1 MKSGMGRL
9 LTFIMAAFLL
19 VFAGYHAYRHF
30 ASGYTTENAYRYTVY
45 HTTMAH
51 GVFFREETS
60 LNQPEGSNLRYAVRD
75 GEKVRVGSVLAYR
88 YGDALSADLAER
100 RAEAEKELTVLRR
113 VLSRLQS
120 SNTPTVAD
128 LTRNTDIDLQR
139 VAEAV
144 ALEQY
149 DKLDTLTLRLQEE
162 INMGSG
168 ITGRTTELEARI
180 AELEAQMSG
189 TGAGEAVYSTLEDGC
204 EGTCTPARLQML
216 TCSDL
221 QAMLTAEE
229 TPQEGLGKVVSGPE
243 WYFAL
248 TIPSSEHKNYPEGS
262 SVNLGFPGGGTVQG
276 RVTRAELS
284 DDGTV
289 MMLIIKGDTVT
300 EETVSGRRETVR
312 LSSESYT
319 GVRFPKDCLRIVNGV
334 KGVYVDNGYNVK
346 FKTVDIIYEG
356 DTYYLSRLNYTG
368 EAALNIFDKLVES
381 KAELYDGMPLDDL

>member
-113 VLSRLQS
+113 VLSQLQS

-149 DKLDTLTLRLQEE
+149 DKLDALTLRLQEE

-168 ITGRTTELEARI
+168 ITGRTAELEARI

-189 TGAGEAVYSTLEDGC
+189 TGAGEAVYSTLEGNLYPR
-204 EGTCTPARLQML
+204 PAADA
-216 TCSDL
+216 DL
-221 QAMLTAEE
+221 QRFTGDAD
-229 TPQEGLGKVVSGPE
+229 
-243 WYFAL
+243 
-248 TIPSSEHKNYPEGS
+248 
-262 SVNLGFPGGGTVQG
+262 GGGDPAGGSGQG
-276 RVTRAELS
+276 GFRA
-284 DDGTV
+284 
-289 MMLIIKGDTVT
+289 
-300 EETVSGRRETVR
+300 
-312 LSSESYT
+312 
-319 GVRFPKDCLRIVNGV
+319 
-334 KGVYVDNGYNVK
+334 
-346 FKTVDIIYEG
+346 
-356 DTYYLSRLNYTG
+356 
-368 EAALNIFDKLVES
+368 
-381 KAELYDGMPLDDL
+381 GMVLCADHPQQRA

>member
-1 MKSGMGRL
+1 M
-9 LTFIMAAFLL
+9 
-19 VFAGYHAYRHF
+19 
-30 ASGYTTENAYRYTVY
+30 
-45 HTTMAH
+45 
-51 GVFFREETS
+51 
-60 LNQPEGSNLRYAVRD
+60 
-75 GEKVRVGSVLAYR
+75 
-88 YGDALSADLAER
+88 
-100 RAEAEKELTVLRR
+100 
-113 VLSRLQS
+113 
-120 SNTPTVAD
+120 
-128 LTRNTDIDLQR
+128 TRNTDIDLQR

-149 DKLDTLTLRLQEE
+149 DKLDALTLRLQEE

-168 ITGRTTELEARI
+168 ITGRMAELEARI

-189 TGAGEAVYSTLEDGC
+189 TGAGEAVYSTLEGYFSSVVDGC

-289 MMLIIKGDTVT
+289 MMLVIKGDTVT

-312 LSSESYT
+312 LSSENYT